1 MERANR
7 DFKNMLYA
15 RLRDVK
21 KESSQWVSELPHVQ
35 YSKNTA
41 FHSGINCTPFPVYF
55 GRKPAN
61 FVADLTLPSEIVSGL
76 ETEDQLD
83 EALGCRQVTEF
94 VPFTSSA
101 ATPLSS
107 PSPLPISHLTLHEP
121 ASEAEV
127 DRRTG
132 SSQAYFSYDEALISE
147 YASSQPQ
154 LTKDTLDADSPSI
167 LSPLLPTS
175 SMPAATDD
183 NSYDIM
189 VPPLIG
195 HSKHDLL

>member
-1 MERANR
+1 M
-7 DFKNMLYA
+7 YA
-15 RLRDVK
+15 VLCVFL
-21 KESSQWVSELPHVQ
+21 EE
-35 YSKNTA
+35 T
-41 FHSGINCTPFPVYF
+41 SGL
-55 GRKPAN
+55 
-61 FVADLTLPSEIVSGL
+61 VADLTLPCEIVSGL

-83 EALGCRQVTEF
+83 EVLECRQVIEF

-101 ATPLSS
+101 TTPLSS
-107 PSPLPISHLTLHEP
+107 PSPLPISHLTLYEP

-132 SSQAYFSYDEALISE
+132 PSQAYFSYDEALINE
-147 YASSQPQ
+147 FASSQSHLQ
-154 LTKDTLDADSPSI
+154 EDILDVDSPSI

-175 SMPAATDD
+175 SMTVATDD

-195 HSKHDLL
+195 ITASTPYFDLTTGITMSVCVAQRRLG